1 MTLPFLSNK
10 YQMQFLFK
18 YFFKS
23 QYSKNT
29 NTMKTIFI
37 IRHAKSSWA
46 ELGARDFDRVLDKRG
61 HTDAPRMAT
70 ILKEAGVHPDLIV
83 SSPAMRAKT
92 TALYFAKEFD
102 FSAEQI
108 DYQSDIY
115 EAVETDIFNIVR
127 NLPNIANVVLL
138 FGHNPTLT
146 YFTNNF
152 NPDPIENL
160 PTCGIVRIALNV
172 DDWSKFSD
180 KTARVTGLWFPK
192 MYK

>member
-1 MTLPFLSNK
+1 
-10 YQMQFLFK
+10 
-18 YFFKS
+18 
-23 QYSKNT
+23 
-29 NTMKTIFI
+29 MKTIFI

-46 ELGARDFDRVLDKRG
+46 ELGARDFDRVLEKRG
-61 HTDAPRMAT
+61 HNDAPLMAK
-70 ILKEAGVHPDLIV
+70 ILKEAGVQPDLIV
-83 SSPAMRAKT
+83 SSPAKRAKT
-92 TALYFAKEFD
+92 TALYFAKEFGMD
-102 FSAEQI
+102 AEQI

-115 EAVETDIFNIVR
+115 EAMETDIFNIVR
-127 NLPNIANVVLL
+127 DLPNTANVVLL

-146 YFTNNF
+146 YFSNNF

-172 DDWSKFSD
+172 EDWSKFSD

>member
-1 MTLPFLSNK
+1 MTHILGIICVKKKIHEINVNQNYYNL
-10 YQMQFLFK
+10 
-18 YFFKS
+18 
-23 QYSKNT
+23 
-29 NTMKTIFI
+29 KTIFI

-61 HTDAPRMAT
+61 INDAPRMAK

-92 TALYFAKEFD
+92 TAHYFAKEFGM
-102 FSAEQI
+102 SPEQI

-115 EAVETDIFNIVR
+115 DAVETDIFNIVR
-127 NLPNIANVVLL
+127 ELPNTANVILL

-172 DDWSKFSD
+172 DEWSKFSD